1 MEEIKRAI
9 IVAAGEGRRLRPVS
23 LDTPKPLV
31 SVNGTR
37 LIDTQINALKHNG
50 IHEIYIVSGY
60 KKEQF
65 HEAYDDDP
73 DITVLENPYY
83 LQGNNIT
90 SLYMAREHLPGAF
103 VLEGDLRIMNEDILY
118 ARTEKSGY
126 CATWMQ
132 EAPEW
137 ALRVEN
143 GRIRSCNIGG
153 GTDAYRLWGISMWTE
168 EDGLKL
174 SELVRRQFEDRRDW
188 SLYWDQ
194 LALSLYI
201 DQFDLGIREVDTGD
215 ITEIDSFDELTG
227 IDPSYKNYH
236 QEEKIR

>member
-1 MEEIKRAI
+1 MEEIRRAV

-23 LDTPKPLV
+23 LTTPKPLV

-50 IHEIYIVSGY
+50 VREIYIVSGY
-60 KKEQF
+60 KKEKF

-90 SLYMAREHLPGAF
+90 SLYVAREHLPGSF
-103 VLEGDLRIMNEDILY
+103 VLEGDLQIMNKDILCS
-118 ARTEKSGY
+118 RTEKSGY

-137 ALRVEN
+137 ALKVAD

-153 GTDAYRLWGISMWTE
+153 GSDSYRLWGISMWTE
-168 EDGLKL
+168 ADGRRL
-174 SELVRRQFEDRRDW
+174 SELVRRQIEDVRDW

-201 DQFDLGIREVDTGD
+201 DQFDLGIREVSIGD
-215 ITEIDSFDELTG
+215 ITEIDSFDELTE
-227 IDPSYKNYH
+227 IDPSYKKYS
-236 QEEKIR
+236 QEEIL